1 MFIRVDENDRPWLMN
16 RPDRGWDEFGKLVE
30 WEELLTIR
38 GPLISDIK
46 TNSVTEL

>member
-16 RPDRGWDEFGKLVE
+16 SRIEAGMSLENLLR
-30 WEELLTIR
+30 EELLTIR
-38 GPLISDIK
+38 GAFISDIK